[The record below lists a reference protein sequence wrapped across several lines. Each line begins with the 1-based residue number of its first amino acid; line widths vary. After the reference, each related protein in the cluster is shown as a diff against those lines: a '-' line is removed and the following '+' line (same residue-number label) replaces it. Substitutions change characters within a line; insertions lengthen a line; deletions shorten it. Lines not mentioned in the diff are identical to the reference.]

1 MKTGL
6 PTATIGTEC
15 CLRRG
20 IDLIKGL
27 NQPLNAHLMNDLISS
42 DYIEVPFSA
51 SITNNKLHDL
61 GFDWPKIDKSYL
73 SNLYHLI
80 LQI

>member
-1 MKTGL
+1 MSSFGL
-6 PTATIGTEC
+6 TLKEVS
-15 CLRRG
+15 
-20 IDLIKGL
+20 IDTCINSIKKL

-42 DYIEVPFSA
+42 EYIEVPFSA
-51 SITNNKLHDL
+51 SITNNRLHDL
-61 GFDWPKIDKSYL
+61 SFDWPKIDKSYL